1 MEKIVS
7 IRHSLPLVSAV
18 VLALG
23 MTSCA
28 SLMGNHYSH
37 HCTHTGPC
45 ICENMTQAEYEYA
58 LQCLRSLTPKEDN
71 TVDSLIQELLAK
83 DYALVQ
89 YTPEERKR
97 LVWID
102 DTVTETPGDL
112 LQYFKSNSGRVM
124 PRDVTTDNT
133 ENGIYFYFNE
143 NPDGTPEKLRLRVQY
158 YADDPL
164 RFEKLHFII
173 DGFDYYFTP
182 TNIQRGKGKGIMIWE
197 NSDDVLTSQDKDL
210 VYALTHCEWAQLKII
225 GADGMQHVKMISDS
239 QFEDFYNT
247 LQLYRLKGGTL

>member
-7 IRHSLPLVSAV
+7 KHRSLPL
-18 VLALG
+18 LASVILTMG

-28 SLMGNHYSH
+28 SLFGNQYSSH
-37 HCTHTGPC
+37 HCSHTGPC
-45 ICENMTQAEYEYA
+45 ICEHMTQSEYEYA
-58 LQCLRSLTPKEDN
+58 LRQLAPQKEDS

-83 DYALVQ
+83 DYSLVQ
-89 YTPEERKR
+89 YTADERKR

-102 DTVTETPGDL
+102 DTVTETPGEL
-112 LQYFKSNSGRVM
+112 LQYLKSNSGRVM
-124 PRDVTTDNT
+124 PRDVTTDST

-143 NPDGTPEKLRLRVQY
+143 RPDGTPENLRLRVQY

-197 NSDDVLTSQDKDL
+197 NSDDALTSQDKDL
-210 VYALTHCEWAQLKII
+210 VYALTHCEWAKLKII
-225 GADGMQHVKMISDS
+225 GADGMQHVKMISNS

-247 LQLYRLKGGTL
+247 LQLYRLKGGSL

>member
-1 MEKIVS
+1 MKKIAS
-7 IRHSLPLVSAV
+7 IHQSLS
-18 VLALG
+18 LAAAIAFGLG
-23 MTSCA
+23 LCSCA
-28 SLMGNHYSH
+28 SMTSNQYSH
-37 HCTHTGPC
+37 HCSHTGPC
-45 ICENMTQAEYEYA
+45 ICEHMTQAEYEYA
-58 LQCLRSLTPKEDN
+58 LRQLSPQDDN
-71 TVDSLIQELLAK
+71 TVDSLIQELLSK

-102 DTVTETPGDL
+102 DTVTETPGEL
-112 LQYFKSNSGRVM
+112 LQHIKSNSGRIM
-124 PRDVTTDNT
+124 PRDVTTDYT

-143 NPDGTPEKLRLRVQY
+143 RADGTPESLRLRVQY

-197 NSDDVLTSQDKDL
+197 NSDDALTSQDKDL
-210 VYALTHCEWAQLKII
+210 VYALTHCEWAQVKII

>member
-1 MEKIVS
+1 MEKFVS
-7 IRHSLPLVSAV
+7 LRQSLPLVSAV

-28 SLMGNHYSH
+28 SLMGNQYSH

-58 LQCLRSLTPKEDN
+58 LQSLRSLTPKEDN
-71 TVDSLIQELLAK
+71 SVDSLIQELLAK

-102 DTVTETPGDL
+102 DTVTETPGEL

-143 NPDGTPEKLRLRVQY
+143 GPDGTPDKLRLRVQY

-197 NSDDVLTSQDKDL
+197 NSDDALTTKDKDL

-239 QFEDFYNT
+239 QFVDFYNT

>member
-1 MEKIVS
+1 MEKFAF
-7 IRHSLPLVSAV
+7 IRNYLPLMASV
-18 VLALG
+18 VLTLG

-28 SLMGNHYSH
+28 SLTGNQYSH

-45 ICENMTQAEYEYA
+45 ICEHMTQAEYEYA
-58 LQCLRSLTPKEDN
+58 LRQLAPQQQDN
-71 TVDSLIQELLAK
+71 SVDSLIQELLSK

-89 YTPEERKR
+89 YMPEERKR
-97 LVWID
+97 LVWKD
-102 DTVTETPGDL
+102 DSVTETTNDL
-112 LQYFKSNSGRVM
+112 MPLFKLNSGRVM

-143 NPDGTPEKLRLRVQY
+143 GVDGTPEPLRLRVQS

-197 NSDDVLTSQDKDL
+197 NSDDALTSQDKDL
-210 VYALTHCEWAQLKII
+210 IYALTHCEWCQLKII